1 VTLEEIQDGVNRI
14 IGPGVTVSEPGWL
27 TRFGNE
33 TRLAD
38 QYRKGRVLLAGD
50 AAHIHLPAG
59 GQGMG
64 TGIQDALNLGWKLAG
79 VLRGDAPEAL
89 LDSYERERRPVG
101 KMVTENT
108 LAQGAV
114 ITTLGP
120 EGDALRWLINEFL
133 KIPEAN
139 RRIAEMFTAMGVTY
153 PDPLIDGHEVGAPEY
168 VGRRVTN
175 FELRLAGGEVTK
187 LYGLLRTGNWLDL
200 RIDPDAPACPLPPG
214 IAESWVESRT
224 ATPTDERSFLR
235 KLSSVLIRPDGYLAF
250 ARAR

>member
-1 VTLEEIQDGVNRI
+1 
-14 IGPGVTVSEPGWL
+14 VTVSEPGWL

-38 QYRKGRVLLAGD
+38 RYRQGRVFLAGD